1 MKKFSLIFVVSAVLL
16 AVSCVRE
23 SRPLSDTRE
32 EYSLTVPE
40 GWILREFS
48 ICNDKDKTAIDGKTV
63 SWTEGDRVMVYFTG
77 GSSEGIVSNGRVR
90 FAAPEETS
98 QFHAVYPSGC
108 QASIS
113 GDSMIVS
120 VPLTVDG
127 LFSSADCMTARSS
140 AEQASFQFKHVCAMV
155 RIGIPE
161 GCCKVQMR
169 HATADSDITVYDDG
183 KVLPQTVYIPVA
195 AGESWENGAGFRFI
209 LSDGSSCGVLA
220 TAPLSFQ
227 AGKMVDMGNAQDR
240 IHDWYIK
247 ETACGAADGTSWE
260 NAGDA
265 TLLVKLLSRNF
276 QKDGKTLS
284 YKETNFWR
292 IEGRTINISEGCYDI
307 SDPLENEQGIEGTI
321 VIDGCS
327 FPVSVSIVG
336 GFSASDGTY
345 DPLHNRTVLS
355 SSAHCTS
362 ARLFN
367 ARGNFANWL
376 FKGIAFD
383 GLPATINGEGAVLNV
398 ESSAVFS
405 VSKDDFG
412 IRFQQCSFSDNAS
425 LVAMGLVRS
434 ACKNARIT
442 LDNCVFKNN
451 TSSTGG
457 IAIRSETAGSL
468 ITCNDCSFVSND
480 AGGNGGA
487 INLIGGNMDLNRC
500 VFEECS
506 GGRGGAIYIENGLV
520 KADHCSFNGNETSSS
535 NGGGAIRVNSGAM
548 MLNACRFRANRALS
562 DYGTAINTPSAGSL
576 GVFNSIFYGGH
587 RTEGSFG
594 GVLKLGSKK
603 AVLACSTI
611 VEGGIGTKATVGV
624 YAPTNTSSSNT
635 QLVAANLL
643 LCTDAQGT
651 TKYPAIGYS
660 GTNYFKSGW
669 NIFNY
674 IHSSASRTLVSGADD
689 LDLKTAY
696 PLTPLGLTLD
706 SDTGDCKWLGS
717 VQGYTKPTKAALKA
731 AVKANYADFD
741 TWLTSIGAYDSDLYG
756 NVRSDS
762 AVWPGCYQG
771 SDAPDPEP
779 TGKSVL
785 KFCATNA
792 CTPSSRRSK
801 VGDGIRE
808 SFLWQNSYAAYGAML
823 RAIDADVF
831 SIAELADSTAGRKKR
846 QDGVIYDIPGMM
858 GQEFGFIA
866 YKNTAKSTGG
876 GSTETYYSYANAI
889 MYRKSVVE
897 PLASGLFWSG
907 TACPDY
913 TVTVLDSSTGDKCN
927 SCVWAKMRVK
937 ATGKVF
943 WVIAMHPDT
952 YGNLPAH
959 PDHHLQFDNIFRY
972 AYESIVPKGATSI
985 ILGDFNANSN
995 CASYK
1000 ANMLQG
1006 KYPWKDALT
1015 LAEEAGVLSDYEK
1028 ANIGTQVDIN
1038 TDGIRSED
1046 YQISCWI
1053 DHIVLDGATVKSYHL
1068 CRDKFPTA
1076 DGSEH
1081 CPSDH
1086 FPVIAEL
1093 EL

>member
-1 MKKFSLIFVVSAVLL
+1 MTVL
-16 AVSCVRE
+16 SCARE
-23 SRPLSDTRE
+23 AQPTSDKQSSDKQE
-32 EYSLTVPE
+32 EHPITVPE
-40 GWILREFS
+40 GWTLRNFS
-48 ICNDKDKTAIDGKTV
+48 ISAENGKTTLDGRTV
-63 SWTEGDRVMVYFTG
+63 SWTEGDRVMIYFAG
-77 GSSEGIVSNGRVR
+77 GSSEGIVEGGRLK
-90 FAAPEETS
+90 FAAPEEATD
-98 QFHAVYPSGC
+98 FHAVYPATC

-113 GDSMIVS
+113 GDTTAVS
-120 VPLTVDG
+120 VPGTVDG
-127 LFSSADCMTARSS
+127 NFSSADCMTARSS
-140 AEQASFQFKHVCAMV
+140 AQQAMFAFRHVCAIV
-155 RIGIPE
+155 KLGIPD
-161 GCCKVQMR
+161 GCRKVQMR
-169 HATADSDITVYDDG
+169 SNLADTGITVYAG
-183 KVLPQTVYIPVA
+183 GEVLPQTVYIPVA
-195 AGESWENGAGFRFI
+195 AGELWEAGAGF
-209 LSDGSSCGVLA
+209 LLQMSDGSSCGTLTTA
-220 TAPLSFQ
+220 TLSFQ
-227 AGKMVDMGNAQDR
+227 AGHLLDAGNIRDR

-247 ETACGAADGTSWE
+247 ETACGTGDGSSWE
-260 NAGDA
+260 NAGDEA
-265 TLLVKLLSRNF
+265 LLVSLLSRNF
-276 QKDGKTLS
+276 GKDGNILQ

-292 IEGRTINISEGCYDI
+292 LEGRTINIAGGYYDI
-307 SDPLENEQGIEGTI
+307 SDPLEGEAGIEGTL
-321 VIDGCS
+321 VLDGGP

-336 GFSASDGTY
+336 GFSAADGSF
-345 DPLHNRTVLS
+345 DPTVNRTIFTS
-355 SSAHCTS
+355 TAACTA

-376 FKGIAFD
+376 FKGISFD
-383 GLPATINGEGAVLNV
+383 GLPVTINGAGAVLNV
-398 ESSAVFS
+398 EDGAQFS
-405 VSKDDFG
+405 TSTQDCG
-412 IRFQQCSFSDNAS
+412 IRFRQCSFSNNTNLS
-425 LVAMGLVRS
+425 AMGLVRS
-434 ACKNARIT
+434 ACKDARIT
-442 LDNCVFKNN
+442 LDSCVFADNV
-451 TSSTGG
+451 SCTGG
-457 IAIRSETAGSL
+457 VAICSETAGSM
-468 ITCNDCSFVSND
+468 ICCNDCSFTSNEG
-480 AGGNGGA
+480 AGNGGA
-487 INLIGGNMDLNRC
+487 VNLTGGSMDLNRC
-500 VFEECS
+500 TFEECS
-506 GGRGGAIYIENGLV
+506 GARGGAIYIENGLIR
-520 KADHCSFNGNETSSS
+520 ADHCQFNGNVSSSS
-535 NGGGAIRVNSGAM
+535 NGGGAIRINSGAM

-562 DYGTAINTPSAGSL
+562 DYGTAINTPSAGTI

-603 AVLACSTI
+603 AVVACSTI

-635 QLVAANLL
+635 QLMAANLL

-674 IHSSASRTLVSGADD
+674 IHSSASRTMVSGAAD

-741 TWLTSIGAYDSDLYG
+741 AWLTSIGAYGSDLYG
-756 NVRSDS
+756 NARSDG

-801 VGDGIRE
+801 VSSGTRE
-808 SFLWQNSYAAYGAML
+808 TFLWQNSYAAYGAML

-831 SIAELADSTAGRKKR
+831 SIAEIADSTAGRKKR
-846 QDGVIYDIPGMM
+846 QDGVVYDIPGMM
-858 GQEFGFIA
+858 GPEFGFIA

-876 GSTETYYSYANAI
+876 TSTETYYSYANAI

-897 PLASGLFWSG
+897 PLASGLFWTG

-913 TVTVLDSSTGDKCN
+913 TVTVLDSETGDKNN

-943 WVIAMHPDT
+943 WVVAMHPDT
-952 YGNLPAH
+952 YGTPPAH
-959 PDHHLQFDNIFRY
+959 PDHHLQSDNIFRY
-972 AYESIVPKGATSI
+972 AYESIIPQGATSI
-985 ILGDFNANSN
+985 IMGDFNSNSN

-1006 KYPWKDALT
+1006 KYPWKDAFN
-1015 LAEEAGVLSDYEK
+1015 LADEAGVLSEYEK
-1028 ANIGTQVDIN
+1028 NNIGTQVDIN
-1038 TDGIRSED
+1038 TDGIRSEN

-1053 DHIVLDGATVKSYHL
+1053 DHIVLDGATVKSYCL
-1068 CRDKFPTA
+1068 CRDKFPTL
-1076 DGSEH
+1076 DGSLH
-1081 CPSDH
+1081 CPTDH
-1086 FPVIAEL
+1086 FPVIVEMEL
-1093 EL
+1093 